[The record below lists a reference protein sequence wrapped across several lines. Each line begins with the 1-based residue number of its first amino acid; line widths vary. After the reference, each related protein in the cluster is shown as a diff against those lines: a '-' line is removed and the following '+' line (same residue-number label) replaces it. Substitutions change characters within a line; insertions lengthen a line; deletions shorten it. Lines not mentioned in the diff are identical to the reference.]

1 MPFAQNFWHASSCSG
16 KETLEVGAVLGGP
29 SSRHAVT
36 LCSWSPQAL
45 VQPWWR
51 ARRDASSL
59 CPPAP
64 RPDPAP
70 GDHGPPQ
77 GAVAGSGAWGKPG
90 PCQIPTSLLSDSAAD
105 RLTGLH
111 WEIQV
116 LTPSVKKKS
125 IAPSERL
132 ACALL
137 FWKHCFTSSETA
149 AGGEASPRDEVPS
162 LSLKVS
168 SVSYSDFLPAGQ
180 APVPW
185 VALPACCH
193 SAVPA
198 GWHSQRPEVLHCHLT
213 HNICW
218 GSRFEIRKAT

>member
-16 KETLEVGAVLGGP
+16 KETFEVGPVPGDP

-45 VQPWWR
+45 MQPWWR

-64 RPDPAP
+64 CSDPAP

-77 GAVAGSGAWGKPG
+77 GAVAGSCAWGKPG
-90 PCQIPTSLLSDSAAD
+90 PYQIHTSLLSDSAAD
-105 RLTGLH
+105 RLSGCIEKYNSWLKALKKINH
-111 WEIQV
+111 SEWMPCLRAAVLKALFYIQWDCCR
-116 LTPSVKKKS
+116 
-125 IAPSERL
+125 RL
-132 ACALL
+132 PCGTRL
-137 FWKHCFTSSETA
+137 
-149 AGGEASPRDEVPS
+149 PS

-168 SVSYSDFLPAGQ
+168 SVSHSDFLPASQ
-180 APVPW
+180 VPVPW

-198 GWHSQRPEVLHCHLT
+198 GCHSQWPNVLHCHLT

-218 GSRFEIRKAT
+218 GSRFEIWKAT